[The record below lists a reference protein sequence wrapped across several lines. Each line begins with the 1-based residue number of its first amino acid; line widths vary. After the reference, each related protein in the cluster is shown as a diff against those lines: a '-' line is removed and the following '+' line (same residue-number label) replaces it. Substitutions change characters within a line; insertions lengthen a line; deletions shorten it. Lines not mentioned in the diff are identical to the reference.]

1 MDKKGVDGV
10 AVLLLVGLFAVGL
23 GGVPA
28 LAHNGAV

>member
-10 AVLLLVGLFAVGL
+10 AVGL